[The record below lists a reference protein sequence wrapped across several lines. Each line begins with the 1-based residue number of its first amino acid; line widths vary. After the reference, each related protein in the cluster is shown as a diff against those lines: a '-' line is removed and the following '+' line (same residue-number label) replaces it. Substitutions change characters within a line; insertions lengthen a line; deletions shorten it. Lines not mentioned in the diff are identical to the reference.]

1 MNLLN
6 IDPTLQL
13 QNPFDQPST
22 HQDTLGK
29 DDFLKL
35 LITQLQSQDPM
46 DPMQDTQFISQMAT
60 FTSLE
65 QTNNM
70 TDLLTQFVA
79 SQSNNLIG
87 QMSNVIGK
95 TITWQETTQNKDG
108 SVDVKNHTDVISG
121 VSSQGGELTYL
132 TKSGDKISPADIVQI
147 EETDPKDST
156 GDSSHDGDQKNG
168 DNGQKN

>member
-1 MNLLN
+1 LN

-95 TITWQETTQNKDG
+95 TITWQETVQNKDG
-108 SVDVKNHTDVISG
+108 SVDVKNHTDIISG
-121 VSSQGGELTYL
+121 VSSQGGKLTYL
-132 TKSGDKISPADIVQI
+132 TKSGDKIDPAYVVQI
-147 EETDPKDST
+147 DETDPNDSK
-156 GDSSHDGDQKNG
+156 GNDSKGDDSSGSDDQK
-168 DNGQKN
+168 D